1 MGYNGYSESRKAAN
15 RAYMDKQARVTIW
28 MKPEEKKDI
37 EERAKA
43 AGKSVNQYIKDMIW
57 THMGT

>member
-1 MGYNGYSESRKAAN
+1 MGYNGYSESRKNAN
-15 RAYMDKQARVTIW
+15 KAYMEKQARVTIW

-43 AGKSVNQYIKDMIW
+43 AGKSVNQYIKELI
-57 THMGT
+57 GLI